1 MRLFDI
7 SRRDSSSSRSF
18 YVRSMLSSLD
28 FKSFQRVVWL
38 WLGASGYQYI
48 RTLNRPNRRG
58 RGSVGPDF
66 LIQVGENG
74 IDVAVQI
81 RHWKSPLSKRAV
93 DELRGVLLR
102 DQVPAGM
109 IVCPS
114 RVSRAARNT
123 AADFSGRPVRVVGL
137 ESLAE
142 SLMTLGLDSPSFF
155 RSICGLSLGL
165 PETLSSRRTF
175 GQADEFASSPDGPQ
189 PDRINWILAG
199 ALLVLLVLWF
209 AKGFIE

>member
-1 MRLFDI
+1 MSLFDI
-7 SRRDSSSSRSF
+7 CRRDSNSNRSF
-18 YVRSMLSSLD
+18 YVRSMLSTLD

-38 WLGASGYQYI
+38 WLGASGYHCI
-48 RTLNRPNRRG
+48 RTLNRPNGRG

-93 DELRGVLLR
+93 DELRGILLR
-102 DQVPAGM
+102 DQIPAGM

-114 RVSRAARNT
+114 RVSRAARIA

-142 SLMTLGLDSPSFF
+142 SMIELGLGNATFF
-155 RSICGLSLGL
+155 RSIGALSLGL
-165 PETLSSRRTF
+165 PGTVSHLSAL
-175 GQADEFASSPDGPQ
+175 GQTAEFDSSPEGPK
-189 PDRINWILAG
+189 PDRVSWVLAG
-199 ALLVLLVLWF
+199 ALLLLLVLWF
-209 AKGFIE
+209 AKGLLE